1 MNNKTILIKTVL
13 NSAFVSF
20 EKLWRSQKLLTSSS
34 TSIILHQM
42 ILSLIQTQSWLLI
55 IINPLLGAIFM
66 CRNYYNVF
74 CKHINSE
81 SIIFLLN
88 LVWLELQCKICVW
101 INLAG
106 LYFGQIRFSCI
117 CYLKL
122 LKVKF
127 IRYFFHCIHARTPLT
142 RWNLKIHKNKKSV
155 IILKE

>member
-1 MNNKTILIKTVL
+1 MNNKTVLIKTVL

-20 EKLWRSQKLLTSSS
+20 ETLWRSQKLLTPSS
-34 TSIILHQM
+34 TSIILQM
-42 ILSLIQTQSWLLI
+42 ILSLIQRQSWLLI

-66 CRNYYNVF
+66 CPNYYNVF

-106 LYFGQIRFSCI
+106 LFFGRMRFF
-117 CYLKL
+117 LHL
-122 LKVKF
+122 VLKVRF
-127 IRYFFHCIHARTPLT
+127 IRYFFHCIREHHLLGETSKYIKT
-142 RWNLKIHKNKKSV
+142 KKV
-155 IILKE
+155 WLY

>member
-20 EKLWRSQKLLTSSS
+20 EKLWRSQKLLTPSS
-34 TSIILHQM
+34 TSIILQM
-42 ILSLIQTQSWLLI
+42 ILSLIQRQSWLLI

-106 LYFGQIRFSCI
+106 LYFGRMRFSCI
-117 CYLKL
+117 CYLK
-122 LKVKF
+122 
-127 IRYFFHCIHARTPLT
+127 FHKILFSLYTRTPLT
-142 RWNLKIHKNKKSV
+142 RWNLKIHKNKKV
-155 IILKE
+155 WLY